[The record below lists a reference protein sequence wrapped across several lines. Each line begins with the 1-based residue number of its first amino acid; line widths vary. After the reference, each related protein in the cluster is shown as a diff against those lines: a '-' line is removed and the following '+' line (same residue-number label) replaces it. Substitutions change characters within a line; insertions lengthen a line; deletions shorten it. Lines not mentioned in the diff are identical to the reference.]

1 MIKLYRLNLS
11 KEKKI
16 MQSRLEGIVIRNGNS
31 V

>member
-16 MQSRLEGIVIRNGNS
+16 MQSRLEGIVIRNGIS